1 MINHL
6 TGTIHECGKDHVVI
20 ECGGIGFRI
29 AATPATMRDLAV
41 GQGPVTILA
50 HLQVRE
56 GGSELYGF
64 ASLEE
69 REIFHALTSVAG
81 VGPKSGMAVLSVL
94 GASGILSGVLRQ
106 DAKLLASVPG
116 IGKKLAQRMV
126 SELPERLKKLAEG
139 DAATVHI
146 AHPSAAEESAMSEA
160 IEALVSLGFS
170 RTDAHDA
177 VGQVVRADP
186 GNSDTEK
193 LIKGGLARLR
203 TSARSTGG

>member
-20 ECGGIGFRI
+20 ECGGIGFRLS
-29 AATPATMRDLAV
+29 ATPAALRGLVV

-56 GGSELYGF
+56 SGSELFGF

-94 GASGILSGVLRQ
+94 GAAGILSGVLRQ

-139 DAATVHI
+139 DAATVHM
-146 AHPSAAEESAMSEA
+146 AHPSEAGGSAMSEA
-160 IEALVSLGFS
+160 VEALVSLGFS
-170 RTDAHDA
+170 RPEAHDA
-177 VGQVVRADP
+177 VGQVERADP
-186 GNSDTEK
+186 GGADIER

-203 TSARSTGG
+203 TNARSAGG